1 MCFSYVLTMLLVIY
15 VHYDDYINFFFNYT
29 PRRIEEYD
37 LQYFVHVPPFDE
49 DICLTL
55 FPLLKCNVQF

>member
-1 MCFSYVLTMLLVIY
+1 MTIILI
-15 VHYDDYINFFFNYT
+15 FFNYT

-55 FPLLKCNVQF
+55 FPLLKCNMQF